1 MRSPWCELA
10 NLYCSAKFGWNWCS
24 SYGCY
29 AACSRRLEIHC
40 VKTWRHQQ
48 NRKYITYHNAVRRGP
63 RPRPQATCTKNTAK
77 GGRVVSEICTRT
89 DRQTDILITIVRT
102 PSRGEVTSA
111 ETKVYTVIVDKGDC
125 DDNDNDDRQYG
136 VKGSKVME
144 IDAYDDVRDSVTIYY
159 SQKKQRRLD

>member
-1 MRSPWCELA
+1 MQQLRLLRGMFSPFRNTLCE
-10 NLYCSAKFGWNWCS
+10 NVTPSTKP
-24 SYGCY
+24 
-29 AACSRRLEIHC
+29 EIHN
-40 VKTWRHQQ
+40 VSQ
-48 NRKYITYHNAVRRGP
+48 RRQK
-63 RPRPQATCTKNTAK
+63 RTAATATGNMHKKNTAK